1 MRRFLVWAFVAMCT
15 SAWARVAT
23 NVEFAY
29 RTAMARPGETMELAF
44 EIEEDSLSAS
54 SERSGLTWESSDE
67 KVATVDYEESS
78 QAILEG
84 FLGYRWTRTATV
96 TVPDDASG
104 TCTITATCSNGKSA
118 TLTFKVAEKLPEVVV
133 PHPIAKDV
141 LNGNAI
147 AGASEPWEQF
157 VKDGLFEG
165 RCAFFADNRAS
176 LSNSQHRTESG
187 FGLKR
192 TLTVGDV
199 TYQFDGYGDNATAF
213 DGMDCVLLSANKPV
227 IEGLPIRSTSYFGRY
242 HVLATASGPGHGNYA
257 DVEVV
262 VHYADGTTTNGVF
275 RVYDWHIEPDKQ
287 EEIKANLTAGVV
299 ASESFCRLDNY
310 GSIKDTE
317 VAKATNGNGTSTYS
331 EYYLYSL
338 SVETDPTKFVRSFDL
353 KLTGKNGGSDLSRL
367 YVGFFASAGTTG
379 GWVLEPEC
387 ALTHPVVTNRA
398 DVNRAATTLEASW
411 AAVNKATNYAVEFS
425 DEPDFSNLIFSGN
438 VEGTQK
444 TFENLKPRTTY
455 YLRVRA
461 NLSDDG
467 TCRNSNI
474 AKLTTLDK
482 YTMKTALPVPYGWLE
497 ANLDCSTDAAD
508 EAAHETVAAARG
520 ANDVPNEINYALLA
534 RPADETDRFLTGISD
549 VDAAAVTSEP
559 ESLLTLFVPG
569 DRVTRLARVDGGV
582 TGTVTKTVAHALQ
595 TAAARTATFEASGDE
610 QDGTNFVRNANAA
623 DQTFW
628 HGRVRVTTAFMPKEI
643 YAFEETYT
651 SSCDSANTV
660 GLTRVTSDRAWTAL
674 AVAYDA
680 VAWNARSIAV
690 ADAIGTRNLTPGDE
704 LWTWDAAAKA
714 YRVFQLTAD
723 RTWDALPLKVD
734 GTDVPEQAAA
744 DCRLSRGYGFWLKRA
759 NVASVVHVYGQVPYA
774 TAPAAEVKLADGNTL
789 IGAPTYAPLKFARNG
804 TEADA
809 LAVQLTANAGDGDL
823 IHLGGKDDYFRIFV
837 YRKKLKAWY
846 RLENG
851 TPVYDFTVPIGQAFW
866 YSRNTGEAFSFN
878 WDGERNAGK

>member
-1 MRRFLVWAFVAMCT
+1 MRRFLVGALVAMCAST
-15 SAWARVAT
+15 WARVAT

-29 RTAMARPGETMELAF
+29 RTAMARPGETMELVF
-44 EIEEDSLSAS
+44 EIEEDAQTAS
-54 SERSGLTWESSDE
+54 SVGSGLTWESSDE
-67 KVATVDYEESS
+67 KVAVVAFKESS
-78 QAILEG
+78 QAIAGGL
-84 FLGYRWTRTATV
+84 FGYRWTRTATV
-96 TVPDDASG
+96 TVPEGASG

-118 TLTFKVAEKLPEVVV
+118 TLTFKVAEKLPEEVV

-187 FGLKR
+187 FGLKK

-199 TYQFDGYGDNATAF
+199 TYQFDGYGDDATAF
-213 DGMDCVLLSANKPV
+213 DGMDCVLLSSKNRSIK
-227 IEGLPIRSTSYFGRY
+227 GLPIRSTSYFGRY
-242 HVLATASGPGHGNYA
+242 HVLATAAGPGFGQYA
-257 DVEVV
+257 NVQVV

-275 RVYDWHIEPDKQ
+275 RVYDWHIEPGKT
-287 EEIKANLTAGVV
+287 INLTEGVV
-299 ASESFCRLDNY
+299 ASESFCRLDNN
-310 GSIKDTE
+310 GSKDAE
-317 VAKATNGNGTSTYS
+317 VAKASNQGKSTYS
-331 EYYLYSL
+331 EYHLFSL
-338 SVETDPTKFVRSFDL
+338 SVKTDPTKFVRSFDL
-353 KLTGKNGGSDLSRL
+353 ELTGKNGSSNLNGI

-387 ALTHPVVTNRA
+387 ALAHPVVTNRA

-411 AAVNKATNYAVEFS
+411 AAVNKATGYAVEFS
-425 DEPDFSNLIFSGN
+425 DEPDFSHLIFSGN

-444 TFENLKPRTTY
+444 TFENLNPRTTY

-461 NLSDDG
+461 KLSDDG

-508 EAAHETVAAARG
+508 EDAHEAVAAARG

-549 VDAAAVTSEP
+549 VDAAAAAATSEP
-559 ESLLTLFVPG
+559 ESQLTLFVPG
-569 DRVTRLARVDGGV
+569 DRAARLARVEGSV
-582 TGTVTKTVAHALQ
+582 TGTVTKAVVHALR
-595 TAAARTATFEASGDE
+595 TAVARTATFEASGDA
-610 QDGTNFVRNANAA
+610 QDGTNFVRNANAV

-628 HGRVRVTTAFMPKEI
+628 HGRVHVTTAFTPKEI
-643 YAFEETYT
+643 YAFDETYT
-651 SSCDSANTV
+651 SFCDSANTV

-680 VAWNARSIAV
+680 VAWDARSIAV
-690 ADAIGTRNLTPGDE
+690 ADVIGTRNLTPGDE
-704 LWTWDAAAKA
+704 LWTWDAAVKA

-723 RTWDALPLKVD
+723 RTWDALPLTVD
-734 GTDVPEQAAA
+734 GTDVPEQTAA
-744 DCRLSRGYGFWLKRA
+744 DCRLARGYGFWLKRE
-759 NVASVVHVYGQVPYA
+759 NVASVVHVQGQVPYA
-774 TAPAAEVKLADGNTL
+774 TAPAAEVTLADGNTL
-789 IGAPTYAPLKFARNG
+789 IGAPTYAPLKFVKNG
-804 TEADA
+804 TGADA
-809 LAVQLTANAGDGDL
+809 LAARLTEHAGDGDL
-823 IHLGGKDDYFRIFV
+823 IHLGGKDDSFRIFV
-837 YRKKLKAWY
+837 YRKKLEAWY

-851 TPVYDFTVPIGQAFW
+851 TPVFDFTVPIGQAFW
-866 YSRNTGEAFSFN
+866 YSRNTEAAFSFT
-878 WDGERNAGK
+878 WDERDSGK

>member
-1 MRRFLVWAFVAMCT
+1 MRRFLVGALVAMWA
-15 SAWARVAT
+15 SAWAEVT

-29 RTAMARPGETMELAF
+29 RTAMARPGETMTLDF
-44 EIEEDSLSAS
+44 TIEGSI
-54 SERSGLTWESSDE
+54 GLREAWVWKSSDE
-67 KVATVDYEESS
+67 NVATVSVS
-78 QAILEG
+78 TSG
-84 FLGYRWTRTATV
+84 WGNNRTATAKV
-96 TVPDDASG
+96 TVPENASG

-133 PHPIAKDV
+133 PHPIAKEV

-147 AGASEPWEQF
+147 AGASEPWEQV

-165 RCAFFADNRAS
+165 RCVFFADNRAS
-176 LSNSQHRTESG
+176 LSNSQHRTEPG
-187 FGLKR
+187 FGLKK

-199 TYQFDGYGDNATAF
+199 TYQFDGYGDDATAF
-213 DGMDCVLLSANKPV
+213 DGMDCVLLNAKNPV

-299 ASESFCRLDNY
+299 ASESFCRLDNHN
-310 GSIKDTE
+310 KPPDTE
-317 VAKATNGNGTSTYS
+317 VAKANNGNGTSSWS
-331 EYYLYSL
+331 EYHLFSL
-338 SVETDPTKFVRSFDL
+338 SVETDPTKFMRSFDL
-353 KLTGKNGGSDLSRL
+353 KLTGKNGGSNTDGI

-387 ALTHPVVTNRA
+387 ALAHPVVTNRA

-411 AAVNKATNYAVEFS
+411 AAVNKAADYAVEFS
-425 DEPDFSNLIFSGN
+425 DEPDFSHLIFSGN

-497 ANLDCSTDAAD
+497 ANLNCSTNAAD
-508 EAAHETVAAARG
+508 EAAHETAAAARG
-520 ANDVPNEINYALLA
+520 ANGVPNEINHALSA
-534 RPADETDRFLTGISD
+534 CPQDATDCFLTGISD
-549 VDAAAVTSEP
+549 VDAAATSEP

-569 DRVTRLARVDGGV
+569 DRAARLARVEGGV
-582 TGTVTKTVAHALQ
+582 TGTVTKTVVHALR

-628 HGRVRVTTAFMPKEI
+628 HGRVCVTTAFTPKEI
-643 YAFEETYT
+643 YAFDEAYT

-680 VAWNARSIAV
+680 VAWDARSIAV
-690 ADAIGTRNLTPGDE
+690 ADAIGTRNLTTGDE
-704 LWTWDAAAKA
+704 LWTWDAAVKA

-723 RTWDALPLKVD
+723 RTWGALPLKVD

-759 NVASVVHVYGQVPYA
+759 NAASVVHVYGQVPYA
-774 TAPAAEVKLADGNTL
+774 TAPAAEVNLADGNTL
-789 IGAPTYAPLKFARNG
+789 IGAPTYAPLKFAKNS
-804 TEADA
+804 TDADA

-837 YRKKLKAWY
+837 YRSKLKAWY

>member
-1 MRRFLVWAFVAMCT
+1 MRRFLVGALVAMCA

-44 EIEEDSLSAS
+44 EIEIGEDTQSAS
-54 SERSGLTWESSDE
+54 SEGSGLTWESSDE
-67 KVATVDYEESS
+67 KVAAVDYK
-78 QAILEG
+78 EG
-84 FLGYRWTRTATV
+84 ISDSGWTRTATV
-96 TVPDDASG
+96 TVPKDASG
-104 TCTITATCSNGKSA
+104 ACTITATCSNGKSA

-133 PHPIAKDV
+133 PHPISKDV

-147 AGASEPWEQF
+147 AGASEPWEQV

-187 FGLKR
+187 FGLKK

-199 TYQFDGYGDNATAF
+199 TYQFDGYGDDATAF
-213 DGMDCVLLSANKPV
+213 DGKDCVLLNANNSV

-242 HVLATASGPGHGNYA
+242 HVLATASKPGHGQYA
-257 DVEVV
+257 NVEVL

-287 EEIKANLTAGVV
+287 SEINLTEGVV
-299 ASESFCRLDNY
+299 ASEPFCRLDNY
-310 GSIKDTE
+310 GSKDTE
-317 VAKATNGNGTSTYS
+317 VAKANNGNGTSSWS
-331 EYYLYSL
+331 EYHLFSL

-353 KLTGKNGGSDLSRL
+353 RLTGMNDSSDLGRIH
-367 YVGFFASAGTTG
+367 VGFFASAGTTG

-387 ALTHPVVTNRA
+387 ALAHPVVTNRA

-411 AAVNKATNYAVEFS
+411 AAVNKATDYAVEFS
-425 DEPDFSNLIFSGN
+425 DEPDFSHLIFSGN

-461 NLSDDG
+461 NLIDDS

-508 EAAHETVAAARG
+508 EDAHETTAAARG
-520 ANDVPNEINYALLA
+520 ANGVPNEINYALLA

-549 VDAAAVTSEP
+549 VDAAAATSEP
-559 ESLLTLFVPG
+559 ESQLTLFVPG
-569 DRVTRLARVDGGV
+569 DRAARLARVDGGV
-582 TGTVTKTVAHALQ
+582 TGTVTKTVVHALQ
-595 TAAARTATFEASGDE
+595 TAAARTATFEGSGDE

-628 HGRVRVTTAFMPKEI
+628 HGRVRVTTAFTPKEI
-643 YAFEETYT
+643 YAFDEAYT

-680 VAWNARSIAV
+680 VAWDARSIAV

-704 LWTWDAAAKA
+704 LWTWDAAVKA

-759 NVASVVHVYGQVPYA
+759 TVASVVHVYGQVPYA
-774 TAPAAEVKLADGNTL
+774 TAAAAEVKLADGNTL
-789 IGAPTYAPLKFARNG
+789 IGAPTYAPLKFTRNG

>member
-1 MRRFLVWAFVAMCT
+1 MRRFLVGALVAMCA

-44 EIEEDSLSAS
+44 EIEEDTQSAS
-54 SERSGLTWESSDE
+54 SEGSGLTWESSDE
-67 KVATVDYEESS
+67 KVAAVDYK
-78 QAILEG
+78 EG
-84 FLGYRWTRTATV
+84 ISDSGWTRTATV
-96 TVPDDASG
+96 TVPKDASG

-133 PHPIAKDV
+133 PHPVAKDV

-147 AGASEPWEQF
+147 AGASEPWEQ
-157 VKDGLFEG
+157 VANDGLFEG

-187 FGLKR
+187 FGLKK

-199 TYQFDGYGDNATAF
+199 TYQFDGYGDDATAF

-242 HVLATASGPGHGNYA
+242 HVLATAAGPGHGHYA
-257 DVEVV
+257 NVEVV

-275 RVYDWHIEPDKQ
+275 RVYDWHIEPDNQ
-287 EEIKANLTAGVV
+287 SEINLTNGVV
-299 ASESFCRLDNY
+299 ASESFCRLDNHN
-310 GSIKDTE
+310 KPPDTE
-317 VAKATNGNGTSTYS
+317 VAAANNGNGATSTYS
-331 EYYLYSL
+331 EYHLFSL
-338 SVETDPTKFVRSFDL
+338 SVVTDPTKFVRSFDL
-353 KLTGKNGGSDLSRL
+353 KLTGKDNGSDLSRL

-387 ALTHPVVTNRA
+387 ALAHPVVTNRA

-411 AAVNKATNYAVEFS
+411 AAVNKAADYAVEFS
-425 DEPDFSNLIFSGN
+425 DEPDFSHLIFSGN

-497 ANLDCSTDAAD
+497 ANLDCSTNAAD
-508 EAAHETVAAARG
+508 EDAHETVAAARG
-520 ANDVPNEINYALLA
+520 ANGVPNEINHALLA
-534 RPADETDRFLTGISD
+534 RPKDETGCFLTGISD
-549 VDAAAVTSEP
+549 VDAAAATSEP
-559 ESLLTLFVPG
+559 ESQLTLFVPG
-569 DRVTRLARVDGGV
+569 DRAARLARVEGGV
-582 TGTVTKTVAHALQ
+582 TGTVTKTVVHALR

-610 QDGTNFVRNANAA
+610 QDGTNFVCNANAA
-623 DQTFW
+623 AQTFW
-628 HGRVRVTTAFMPKEI
+628 HGRVRVTTAFTPKEI
-643 YAFEETYT
+643 YAFDEAYT
-651 SSCDSANTV
+651 ASCDSANTV
-660 GLTRVTSDRAWTAL
+660 GLTRVTSGRAWTAL

-680 VAWNARSIAV
+680 VAWDARSIAV
-690 ADAIGTRNLTPGDE
+690 ADAIGTRNLTTGDE
-704 LWTWDAAAKA
+704 LWTWDAAVKA

-723 RTWDALPLKVD
+723 RTWGALPLKVD

-759 NVASVVHVYGQVPYA
+759 NAASVVHVYGQVPYA
-774 TAPAAEVKLADGNTL
+774 TAPAAEVNLADGNTL
-789 IGAPTYAPLKFARNG
+789 IGAPTYAPLKFAKNS
-804 TEADA
+804 TDADA